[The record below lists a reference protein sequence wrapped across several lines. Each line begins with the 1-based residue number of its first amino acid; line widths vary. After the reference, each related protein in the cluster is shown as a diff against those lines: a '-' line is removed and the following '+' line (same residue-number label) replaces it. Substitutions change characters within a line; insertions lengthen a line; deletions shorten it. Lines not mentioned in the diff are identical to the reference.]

1 MSYTPLSLFSFIPET
16 MNAQLSAG
24 ECKVMWVVGAAER
37 LATLGMLNPD
47 IPFHLSADAV
57 DDFIEID
64 NHRDILF
71 ESDFEVACIFNAIAR
86 DGNEDD
92 VDPDD
97 LRDVVD
103 LILEYKNNRTEIV
116 KYALSHQTV

>member
-1 MSYTPLSLFSFIPET
+1 MNRNFSVD
-16 MNAQLSAG
+16 

-37 LATLGMLNPD
+37 LATLGMLSPD
-47 IPFHLSADAV
+47 IPLHLTADAV
-57 DDFIEID
+57 DDYLEID

-71 ESDFEVACIFNAIAR
+71 DNDFEIASIFNALAQI
-86 DGNEDD
+86 GNEEE
-92 VDPDD
+92 VNPDD
-97 LRDVVD
+97 LRSVVD

>member
-1 MSYTPLSLFSFIPET
+1 MNRNLSVD
-16 MNAQLSAG
+16 

-37 LATLGMLNPD
+37 LATLGMLSPD
-47 IPFHLSADAV
+47 IPLRLTADAV
-57 DDFIEID
+57 DDYLEID

-71 ESDFEVACIFNAIAR
+71 SNDFEIASIFNALAQSE
-86 DGNEDD
+86 NEEEIDSE
-92 VDPDD
+92 D
-97 LRDVVD
+97 LRQVVD